1 RHIFNVGRREK
12 MKITSKDE
20 ALDVLNQV
28 KQGQARAKVA
38 ISPFTKAAEA
48 EKAVPLLINIIEYL
62 ITSGD
67 AKECTGCQIQK

>member
-1 RHIFNVGRREK
+1 

-20 ALDVLNQV
+20 ALDVLSQV
-28 KQGQARAKVA
+28 KKGQARANAA

-67 AKECTGCQIQK
+67 AKECTGCQIQE